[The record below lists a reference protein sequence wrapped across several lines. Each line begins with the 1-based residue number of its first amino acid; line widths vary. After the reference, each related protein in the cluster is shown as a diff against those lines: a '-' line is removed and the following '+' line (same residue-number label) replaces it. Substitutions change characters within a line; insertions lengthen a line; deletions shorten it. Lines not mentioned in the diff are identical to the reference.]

1 MRGVIT
7 TGKLIV
13 MGVVVFG
20 LSGIGWA
27 QTYSDKATATT
38 EAGQIQALAQA
49 FQVSPQ
55 AVEALRAKHAAMG
68 GQAWDAVA
76 SHLTQAQPAAY
87 TEPVAFPRHAVQ
99 VRALAQTFQVSPQA
113 IEVLWA
119 KHAAMG
125 GQAWDA
131 VASHLTQAQP
141 AAYTEPVAFPRHAV
155 QVRGLAQ
162 AFQVSDQVIEAL
174 WEKHAAKRGQAWDAV
189 AMHLAE
195 AQASRQ
201 TNQIVAS
208 TNY

>member
-7 TGKLIV
+7 SGKLIV
-13 MGVVVFG
+13 MGIVVFG
-20 LSGIGWA
+20 LSEIGWA
-27 QTYSDKATATT
+27 QTYSDEPTATT

-55 AVEALRAKHAAMG
+55 TVEALRAKHAALG

-99 VRALAQTFQVSPQA
+99 
-113 IEVLWA
+113 I
-119 KHAAMG
+119 
-125 GQAWDA
+125 
-131 VASHLTQAQP
+131 
-141 AAYTEPVAFPRHAV
+141 
-155 QVRGLAQ
+155 RGLAQ
-162 AFQVSDQVIEAL
+162 AFQVSPQVVQAL
-174 WEKHAAKRGQAWDAV
+174 WAKHAAVGGQAWDAV
-189 AMHLAE
+189 AMELAE

-201 TNQIVAS
+201 TNQMVAS

>member
-7 TGKLIV
+7 SGKLIV
-13 MGVVVFG
+13 MGIVVFG
-20 LSGIGWA
+20 LSEIGWA

-55 AVEALRAKHAAMG
+55 KVAGLRAKHAAMG

-99 VRALAQTFQVSPQA
+99 VRALAQTFQVSPQEV
-113 IEVLWA
+113 EVLWA
-119 KHAAMG
+119 KHAARG

-131 VASHLTQAQP
+131 VAM
-141 AAYTEPVAFPRHAV
+141 E
-155 QVRGLAQ
+155 
-162 AFQVSDQVIEAL
+162 
-174 WEKHAAKRGQAWDAV
+174 
-189 AMHLAE
+189 LAE

-201 TNQIVAS
+201 THEIIAS
-208 TNY
+208 TK